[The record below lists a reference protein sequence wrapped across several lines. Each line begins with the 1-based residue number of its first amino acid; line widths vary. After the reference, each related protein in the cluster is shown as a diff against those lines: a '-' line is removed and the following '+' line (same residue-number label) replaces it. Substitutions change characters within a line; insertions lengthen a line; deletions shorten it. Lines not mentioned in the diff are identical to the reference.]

1 MTALSCSWWPT
12 VVHQSIKSPLLA
24 NVKLCS
30 WTMGACCTYCVDSV
44 QTSGDVLFLRAGF
57 ILQRVLRSV
66 WRQRMWPRRV
76 NEKIHTCSI
85 YKFLQIKKKRKE
97 RKKKWLP
104 MIHVNKSNWPF
115 EHDCR
120 ETQWWRKWN
129 QHHCTVKIAIS
140 KWIPHGTISSY
151 MKSDNICQT
160 PTVLATHTLHTTN
173 PLFLSPKHFSSH
185 LTPQTQRRRIQ
196 CEQAH

>member
-1 MTALSCSWWPT
+1 MWSYALEQWVHAVPTALT
-12 VVHQSIKSPLLA
+12 LFKPLGMFSFSEQVSFSKEFWGL
-24 NVKLCS
+24 
-30 WTMGACCTYCVDSV
+30 Y
-44 QTSGDVLFLRAGF
+44 GDKECGPEGLMRKYTHALFINF
-57 ILQRVLRSV
+57 F
-66 WRQRMWPRRV
+66 
-76 NEKIHTCSI
+76 
-85 YKFLQIKKKRKE
+85 KFKKKKK
-97 RKKKWLP
+97 KKKWLP

-115 EHDCR
+115 EHDCK

-140 KWIPHGTISSY
+140 KWIPYGTISSY